1 MVPQMGTAWGQ
12 LAGVVCWTRTYRER
26 VTHLIRRSMNKT
38 PGGLSVDKLPEE
50 AQENSPKKPHDM
62 LVPSGDMGFVANSD
76 PGAILSME
84 I

>member
-12 LAGVVCWTRTYRER
+12 LAGAVCLTMTYRER
-26 VTHLIRRSMNKT
+26 DTHLIRRSMNKT
-38 PGGLSVDKLPEE
+38 PGGLSVDKL
-50 AQENSPKKPHDM
+50 PKKPHDM